1 MQWTG
6 GYAPRFLSF
15 FLALSFF
22 RFDGESQLSHLPLM
36 QTVGRAERLTPIEH
50 IKKSEQHSAVPDTQG
65 VRSPH
70 HDNVE
75 PE

>member
-1 MQWTG
+1 M
-6 GYAPRFLSF
+6 
-15 FLALSFF
+15 LA
-22 RFDGESQLSHLPLM
+22 
-36 QTVGRAERLTPIEH
+36 VGRAERLTPIEH
-50 IKKSEQHSAVPDTQG
+50 IKKPEQHSAVPDTHG